1 MQTAKIEDLTN
12 KQTNELFI
20 GNFADRVAYL
30 YAKLYLGIKYK
41 YIFYVFG
48 CISVHILFIDLFF
61 HFYLFFFLG

>member
-30 YAKLYLGIKYK
+30 YAKLHLGINTSFMY
-41 YIFYVFG
+41 FG
-48 CISVHILFIDLFF
+48 CISVHIFI
-61 HFYLFFFLG
+61 Y